1 MKNLLFLAIVTSMY
15 ACKTQPP
22 VDYAIISGTIQN
34 LPSTKDL
41 SINAMDRSFSKPL
54 KVESSGYF
62 IDTLRHNTKDY
73 ILYDS
78 KNPIFLHLKKGDHV
92 IINYDAKDY
101 NNTLEFSGKGYQISQ
116 YLKEKKDVENKQ
128 LGNKKDFYKLDQSAY
143 KELLNNIASSQI
155 EVLEQTASLPKSYV
169 NNERKNINYFYL
181 SMLNDYQRAH
191 AYYTR
196 KQDFKVTDDFLLEL
210 EDLDYENTEDYN
222 FSVYYKKLVNYHYG
236 TQAMQLA
243 QKERL
248 SNGNALIKTLSNV
261 KNTTLK
267 ENLLYDYASNNLD
280 KEQDAYA
287 FYKSYMEATTNQ
299 EHKNKITTL
308 LKRLKGFKPGELS
321 PAFNNYENHAGGT
334 TSLSDLKGK
343 YVYIDVWATWC
354 GPCVREIP
362 ALKALEQKFH
372 DKNIEFV
379 SISIDVEKNYNKW
392 KNMITA
398 RDLRGVQLLA
408 DKGWQSS
415 FVKDYG
421 IKGIPRFILLDPE
434 GKIIN
439 ANAPRPSNPN
449 LTTLLESL
457 EI

>member
-1 MKNLLFLAIVTSMY
+1 M
-15 ACKTQPP
+15 
-22 VDYAIISGTIQN
+22 
-34 LPSTKDL
+34 
-41 SINAMDRSFSKPL
+41 
-54 KVESSGYF
+54 
-62 IDTLRHNTKDY
+62 
-73 ILYDS
+73 
-78 KNPIFLHLKKGDHV
+78 
-92 IINYDAKDY
+92 
-101 NNTLEFSGKGYQISQ
+101 
-116 YLKEKKDVENKQ
+116 
-128 LGNKKDFYKLDQSAY
+128 
-143 KELLNNIASSQI
+143 
-155 EVLEQTASLPKSYV
+155 
-169 NNERKNINYFYL
+169 
-181 SMLNDYQRAH
+181 
-191 AYYTR
+191 
-196 KQDFKVTDDFLLEL
+196 
-210 EDLDYENTEDYN
+210 
-222 FSVYYKKLVNYHYG
+222 
-236 TQAMQLA
+236 
-243 QKERL
+243 
-248 SNGNALIKTLSNV
+248 
-261 KNTTLK
+261 
-267 ENLLYDYASNNLD
+267 
-280 KEQDAYA
+280 
-287 FYKSYMEATTNQ
+287 
-299 EHKNKITTL
+299 
-308 LKRLKGFKPGELS
+308 
-321 PAFNNYENHAGGT
+321 HAGGT